1 LAGGP
6 LAQQRDGVRSGFN
19 QKADSSGR
27 LQASNKIMHRLKS
40 YCLLLALSLF
50 GGFSIRH
57 GLVWAAVP
65 ETLYVNGEV
74 LNNQNQ
80 PIPGAVCT
88 ITGAMLPAAGL
99 TATAGAKGDFQFAF
113 QSPGTYNLT
122 CAAVGFKPVSK
133 SGLQVNPGPPGF
145 VEVVLPTEEA
155 SRQTVEVKA
164 KAPAATQQGAS
175 PPSKLNARQLEALPL
190 AEQKFKAALPLIPG
204 VIRTPDGKINIK
216 GTGEGQGL
224 LLVDGAET
232 VDPVTGAFS
241 IEIPIDAVQSLEVY
255 KAADLAQ
262 YGRFSGGLT
271 TVETK
276 PPADQFHFELN
287 DFVPTPR
294 VESGHMVGIQDDE
307 PRLYLTGPIISNK
320 LDFTESAEYDL
331 IKQPVRG
338 LTFPENQTY
347 TYGFNSFTSFQYY
360 FSANHFLTENTDI
373 FPKRTEFANINSL
386 VPQSASSNY
395 GQKGFSTEV
404 LDHYM
409 TSSGGI
415 LTSLFQF
422 TKFDSNAYGQ
432 GPLDML
438 DTPNGWQ
445 GNFFNS
451 FTRSTA
457 QEEVNEEYQFPGKEW
472 LGTQQFLIG
481 ADYVR
486 RAYDGTSTSRP
497 VILTYPDGATAETI
511 NFIGPG
517 FLAANDI
524 ESAAF
529 AEDHWTFNEHLA
541 LDAGLR
547 FSTQTLGEPAA
558 FSPRFGVVYTP
569 GSSGKTVFRSGI
581 GIFYDRLPLLAG
593 DFTEN
598 PTRVVTMFNPDG
610 TILNG
615 PTVYQNAYIERL
627 DNGQLV
633 VPSQNRLD
641 STPYNLTWNGEMDQE
656 LRPNLLLRLSYLNSH
671 TVDEFTVN
679 PVVLQESKPTLLL
692 SNTGSSRYH
701 EFESE
706 LHYQPSDKV
715 ELNFAYVNSLAE
727 GDLNTLGAI
736 YVPFEQPVI
745 RPDYYGILPS
755 DVPNRFLTWGIFQFP
770 LGFGAGPTL
779 DIHTG
784 FPWSATNVFEKYV
797 GVPDSLRFP
806 AFASLDLQLTKDFR
820 VPFIKALSKHKYR
833 AAFLIYNLTNHL
845 NPRDVFYNTASPYF
859 NHFVG
864 FQHIF
869 FDAYIDILD

>member
-1 LAGGP
+1 M
-6 LAQQRDGVRSGFN
+6 R
-19 QKADSSGR
+19 R
-27 LQASNKIMHRLKS
+27 LRTYSFIVAL
-40 YCLLLALSLF
+40 CLL
-50 GGFSIRH
+50 GTPSIHRVLMM
-57 GLVWAAVP
+57 GAGIP
-65 ETLYVNGEV
+65 ETLYLNGEV
-74 LNNQNQ
+74 INNQNQ

-88 ITGAMLPAAGL
+88 LTGEMLPSAGL
-99 TATAGAKGDFQFAF
+99 TATSGANGEFQFAF
-113 QSPGTYNLT
+113 QSPGTYQLT

-133 SGLQVNPGPPGF
+133 SDLRVQSGSPVSIQ
-145 VEVVLPTEEA
+145 VVLPPDQVLH
-155 SRQTVEVKA
+155 QTVEVKA
-164 KAPAATQQGAS
+164 KPPAVTQQSAA
-175 PPSKLNARQLEALPL
+175 PPAKLTSRQLEALPL

-232 VDPVTGAFS
+232 VDPVTGSFS

-255 KAADLAQ
+255 KSADLAQ

-294 VESGHMVGIQDDE
+294 VESGQLVGIQDDE
-307 PRLYLTGPIISNK
+307 PRLYLTGPIIPGK

-360 FSANHFLTENTDI
+360 FSANHFLTVNTDV
-373 FPKRTEFANINSL
+373 FPKRQEFANINSL

-395 GQKGFSTEV
+395 GQKGFSTEFI
-404 LDHYM
+404 DTYM

-432 GPLDML
+432 GALDML
-438 DTPNGWQ
+438 DTPNGWG

-451 FTRSTA
+451 FTRSTD
-457 QEEVNEEYQFPGKEW
+457 QEEINEQYRFPNRSR
-472 LGTQQFLIG
+472 LGTQQFIAG

-486 RAYDGTSTSRP
+486 RAYSGTSTSRP
-497 VILTYPDGATAETI
+497 VTLTYPGGSTAETI
-511 NFIGPG
+511 NFMGPG
-517 FLAANDI
+517 QLAANDI
-524 ESAAF
+524 EAAAF
-529 AEDHWTFNEHLA
+529 AQDHWIFNDHVA
-541 LDAGLR
+541 MDAGLR
-547 FSTQTLGEPAA
+547 FSTQSLGEPAA
-558 FSPRFGVVYTP
+558 FAPRFGVVYTP
-569 GSSGKTVFRSGI
+569 GSNGKTVFRGGV

-598 PTRVVTMFNPDG
+598 PTRLVTLFNPNG
-610 TILNG
+610 TMIG
-615 PTVYQNAYIERL
+615 TPTLYQNAYLLREG
-627 DNGQLV
+627 NGPLE
-633 VPSQNRLD
+633 VPSKNRLD
-641 STPYNLTWNGEMDQE
+641 STPYNLTWNGEADRE
-656 LRPNLLLRLSYLNSH
+656 LKPNLLLRLSYLNSQ
-671 TVDEFTVN
+671 TVDEFIVN
-679 PVVLQESKPTLLL
+679 PVILGGAKPTLLL
-692 SNTGSSRYH
+692 SNTGTSRYR
-701 EFESE
+701 EFETE
-706 LHYQPSDKV
+706 LHYQPSSKLEV
-715 ELNFAYVNSLAE
+715 NFAYVNSLAR

-745 RPDYYGILPS
+745 RPDAYGILPS
-755 DVPNRFLTWGIFQFP
+755 DVPNRFLTWGIFRFP

-779 DIHTG
+779 DVHSG
-784 FPWSATNVFEKYV
+784 FPWSATNVFENYV
-797 GVPDSLRFP
+797 GVPNSLRFP

-820 VPFIKALSKHKYR
+820 VPFIKAFGFNKHKYR

>member
-1 LAGGP
+1 LFAAG
-6 LAQQRDGVRSGFN
+6 
-19 QKADSSGR
+19 
-27 LQASNKIMHRLKS
+27 
-40 YCLLLALSLF
+40 
-50 GGFSIRH
+50 
-57 GLVWAAVP
+57 VP
-65 ETLYVNGEV
+65 ETLYINGEV
-74 LNNQNQ
+74 LSDQNQ
-80 PIPGAVCT
+80 PIPGASCT
-88 ITGAMLPAAGL
+88 ITGAMLPSAGL
-99 TATAGAKGDFQFAF
+99 TATTNAQGEFQFAF
-113 QSPGTYNLT
+113 QSPGAYSLT

-133 SGLQVNPGPPGF
+133 DDLQVQSGSPVSIQIVLSPEQVLHQS
-145 VEVVLPTEEA
+145 VEV
-155 SRQTVEVKA
+155 RA
-164 KAPAATQQGAS
+164 KAPAVTQQGAA
-175 PPSKLNARQLEALPL
+175 PPSKLTSRELAALPL

-287 DFVPTPR
+287 DFIPTPR
-294 VESGHMVGIQDDE
+294 VESGQMVGIQDDE

-320 LDFTESAEYDL
+320 LDFTESVEYNL

-338 LTFPENQTY
+338 LTFPENQIF

-360 FSANHFLTENTDI
+360 FSANHFLTVNTDV
-373 FPKRTEFANINSL
+373 FPKRQEFANINSL

-395 GQKGFSTEV
+395 GQKGYSTEFI
-404 LDHYM
+404 DHYM

-422 TKFDSNAYGQ
+422 TRFDSNAYGQ

-451 FTRSTA
+451 FTRSTH
-457 QEEVNEEYQFPGKEW
+457 QEEISEQYQFPGKSW
-472 LGTQQFLIG
+472 LGKHQFMAG
-481 ADYVR
+481 ADYTR
-486 RAYDGTSTSRP
+486 RVYHGTSTSNP
-497 VILTYPDGATAETI
+497 ILLTYPGGATAETI
-511 NFIGPG
+511 NFLGPG
-517 FLAANDI
+517 RLAANDI
-524 ESAAF
+524 ETAAF
-529 AEDHWTFNEHLA
+529 FQDHWTFNQHMA

-547 FSTQTLGEPAA
+547 VSTQTLGEPAA

-569 GSSGKTVFRSGI
+569 GSNGKTVFRGGI

-598 PTRVVTMFNPDG
+598 PTRVVTLFNPNG
-610 TILNG
+610 TMIG
-615 PTVYQNAYIERL
+615 APAVYQNAYLLRQE
-627 DNGQLV
+627 NGQLV

-641 STPYNLTWNGEMDQE
+641 STPYNLTLNGEIDRE
-656 LRPNLLLRLSYLNSH
+656 LKPNLLLRLSALSSH
-671 TVDEFTVN
+671 TVDEFIVN
-679 PVVLQESKPTLLL
+679 PVILGGPKPTLLL
-692 SNTGSSRYH
+692 SNTGTSRYR
-701 EFESE
+701 EFETE
-706 LHYQPSDKV
+706 LHYQPSSKLEV
-715 ELNFAYVNSLAE
+715 NFAYVNSLAR

-745 RPDYYGILPS
+745 RPDAYGILPS
-755 DVPNRFLTWGIFQFP
+755 DVPNRFLTWGVFRFP

-779 DIHTG
+779 DVHSG
-784 FPWSATNVFEKYV
+784 FPWSATNVFENYV
-797 GVPDSLRFP
+797 GVPNSLRFP

-820 VPFIKALSKHKYR
+820 IPFIKSLSNHKYR

-869 FDAYIDILD
+869 FVAYIDILD